1 MRGFRSV
8 SLAVLI
14 GLGAAVCA
22 LPPVASAQMVVSVR
36 VGFPPPPLPI
46 YVQPPIPGYGYIWT
60 PGYWAWN
67 GYDYFWVPGTWVEP
81 PDYGLLWTPAW
92 WGWDDGFY
100 GFHAGYWGPE
110 VGYYG
115 GIAYGFGYTGYGY
128 EGGYWRGRNFY
139 YNRFANNVGAV
150 NIANV
155 FSRPLN
161 RGVRSTVSFNGGP
174 GGAGLRPTAQQLAFA
189 RASHVAP
196 TAMQQRHAQLASASR
211 SLLASVNHG
220 RPSVAATARP
230 NVLHGRG
237 TVGAQ
242 NAATWRETPNAAAAG
257 PRLRAAAGV
266 SGPLLQ
272 GHRLGTVPQPGHVTP
287 RSANRA
293 VHFSGLQGAP
303 RGRSSF
309 HGQYAGGPVGGGH
322 GGRHFAPDSFSHG
335 LAGGRRQGPIG
346 HAPQM
351 RAPSMARGPSFG
363 GGGGGGGRPAASL
376 RGPQGGGHS
385 APARGP
391 QGGGG
396 KREGR

>member
-1 MRGFRSV
+1 MRGFRSL

-14 GLGAAVCA
+14 GLGAALCA
-22 LPPVASAQMVVSVR
+22 LPVVASAQVFVSVR

-81 PDYGLLWTPAW
+81 PEYGLLWTPAW

-100 GFHAGYWGPE
+100 GFHDGYWGPE

-139 YNRFANNVGAV
+139 YNRFANNVGPV

-155 FSRPLN
+155 YSRPLN
-161 RGVRSTVSFNGGP
+161 RGALSTVSYNGGP
-174 GGAGLRPTAQQLAFA
+174 GGAALRPTASQLAFA

-196 TAMQQRHAQLASASR
+196 TAMQQRHAQLAAANR

-220 RPSVAATARP
+220 RPSVAATSRP

-242 NAATWRETPNAAAAG
+242 NAAAWRGAPNAGAAG
-257 PRLRAAAGV
+257 AGRGAVAGGPTRSARLAQR
-266 SGPLLQ
+266 P
-272 GHRLGTVPQPGHVTP
+272 GTVLQPGHFAA
-287 RSANRA
+287 RSAKGA
-293 VHFSGLQGAP
+293 VHPSALQGGA
-303 RGRSSF
+303 RGRANLQSHF
-309 HGQYAGGPVGGGH
+309 ARGAGSPGPS
-322 GGRHFAPDSFSHG
+322 GGRHFAPQSFSHSIP
-335 LAGGRRQGPIG
+335 GGGRQGPMG

-351 RAPSMARGPSFG
+351 RAPQMARGASF
-363 GGGGGGGRPAASL
+363 GGGGGGGRPAAAL
-376 RGPQGGGHS
+376 
-385 APARGP
+385 RGP

-396 KREGR
+396 KRQGR